1 MVKTKDF
8 KVSYGEAVGAV
19 AAQSLGEP
27 GTQMVLRA
35 FHAAGISAFITTT
48 GLPRFSEVVDGRKK
62 IKAPSMVLKLESSF
76 SKNYAKA
83 ESIKRALE
91 EVVVGDLITGF
102 DEDIRAGTMVLH
114 FDKSKLEQKELT
126 LKNITT
132 KISENFASIEIS
144 QQASDMTIKHK
155 GKRDI
160 KSSRRTFVHIR
171 ELTVLGVPRIRR
183 AFIQQEGSGVLYIAT
198 LGSNIAGA
206 IAINGVDKDHLYS
219 NDPFEVKSVF
229 GIEAARNV
237 IINEMAR
244 VLETEGI
251 HVSYR
256 HLMLCA
262 DAMTYTGNIKGVVR
276 SGIVATK
283 DSIFARATYEETIKH
298 FVSATVYGEGD
309 NLRGITE
316 NVLIGKQIT
325 VGTGRVRLSVKKE
338 DLKKMKKSS

>member
-1 MVKTKDF
+1 MPKTKSF
-8 KVSYGEAVGAV
+8 KVSYGEPVGAV

-35 FHAAGISAFITTT
+35 FHRAGISAFITTT
-48 GLPRFSEVVDGRKK
+48 GLPRFSEVIDGRKK
-62 IKAPSMVLKLESSF
+62 IKAPSMLLKLESGI
-76 SKNYAKA
+76 SKNYSKA

-91 EVVVGDLITGF
+91 EVAVNNLITGF

-114 FDKSKLEQKELT
+114 FDKASLEEKELT
-126 LKNITT
+126 QKNIIS
-132 KISENFASIEIS
+132 KISDNFANIEMS
-144 QQASDMTIKHK
+144 QQGNDVTIKHK

-183 AFIQQEGSGVLYIAT
+183 AFIQQEDNGTFYIET
-198 LGSNIAGA
+198 LGSNLAGA
-206 IAINGVDKDHLYS
+206 IAISGVDKERAYS
-219 NDPFEVKSVF
+219 NDPFEVRSVF
-229 GIEAARNV
+229 GIEAARNT

-244 VLETEGI
+244 VFETEGI
-251 HVSYR
+251 HVGYR

-262 DAMTYTGNIKGVVR
+262 DAMTFTGNIKGVVR

-298 FVSATVYGEGD
+298 FVNATVYGESD
-309 NLRGITE
+309 PLKGITE

-325 VGTGRVRLSVKKE
+325 VGTGRVKLSVKKD
-338 DLKKMKKSS
+338 DLKKMKA